1 VAAPGFDG
9 KARTRV
15 FRAGVLEAEQVPL
28 AAVSQW
34 LEGTDTVLWI
44 DLCSPSV
51 QQLQELAAE
60 LSLHELAVE
69 DAIEPHQ
76 RPKLDHYES
85 HLFVTCHAL
94 RIERASGRLESS
106 EIDAFIHERWL
117 VTVRKDET
125 FPIEDAMH
133 RCARTPHLTIHGA
146 GFLLHA
152 LVDAVVDG
160 YFDAIQVFDDYYD
173 EVSDAVFSERPMEPA
188 GQRYWFDMRRSLM
201 RLHRMAAPIREVV
214 SALMRSER
222 GIVPEALTPYYQD
235 VYDHALRVIESTEV
249 LRDLV
254 ASLVE
259 TNITLRDYRQ
269 NQIMKKVTS
278 WAAIIAVPAVITGYY
293 GMNVPFPGA
302 GEPSGVI
309 SSTILIAVL
318 SVALYLLFKRREWL

>member
-1 VAAPGFDG
+1 M
-9 KARTRV
+9 
-15 FRAGVLEAEQVPL
+15 FRAGALEAEGFPL
-28 AAVSQW
+28 AAVSDW
-34 LEGTDTVLWI
+34 LESSDTVLWI
-44 DLCSPSV
+44 DLCSPSDR
-51 QQLQELAAE
+51 QLHELAAE

-94 RIERASGRLESS
+94 RLERASGRLESA
-106 EIDAFIHERWL
+106 EIDAFIHGRWL
-117 VTVRKDET
+117 VTVRTDET
-125 FPIEDAMH
+125 FPIEDAMR

-152 LVDAVVDG
+152 LLDAVVDG
-160 YFDAIQVFDDYYD
+160 YFDAIQAFDDYYD

-188 GQRYWFDMRRSLM
+188 GQRHWFDMRRSLM
-201 RLHRMAAPIREVV
+201 RLHRMAAPLREVV
-214 SALMRSER
+214 SALMRSEPD
-222 GIVPEALTPYYQD
+222 IVPTALTPYYQD
-235 VYDHALRVIESTEV
+235 VYDHVLRVIESTEV

-254 ASLVE
+254 ATLVE

-302 GEPSGVI
+302 GEHSGVI
-309 SSTILIAVL
+309 SSALLIAVL
-318 SVALYLLFKRREWL
+318 SVALFLLFKRREWL